1 MREII
6 LAINNEYFIKKI
18 NSKKINYNNL
28 QYREAILET
37 LEKNKNIN
45 NIILDEKIPGQISIE
60 KLIEKIIRI
69 NKNVNIIF
77 FLEKYDDK
85 KFIKLKKL
93 GVKKIYINN
102 KINVN
107 KVINNLS
114 EGATNNKVITI
125 EGMPKSGKTLF
136 TNLLAKYL
144 NENNKKIVLINLN
157 NNIERNY
164 LKQLGSKKN
173 SKNRYSEKEEIF
185 LDGLNK
191 NEININDNI
200 LFINNFQMLIK
211 NNTKEKLQIFLNK
224 YKLIYDY
231 ILIDIGNKNIKYVKR
246 QILSNSNKKV
256 LIINSKKL
264 SDINSRKFEVNKK
277 DDYYI
282 ICNNYNLLSVNKLII
297 KNIIGEKYFYSIIS
311 YNKKYKNITKK
322 FYDDKNFKLK
332 LNLRKNLKKV
342 LKN

>member
-1 MREII
+1 MRELI
-6 LAINNEYFIKKI
+6 LAVNNEYFIKKI
-18 NSKKINYNNL
+18 NNKKINYNNL

-60 KLIEKIIRI
+60 KLLQKIIRI

-93 GVKKIYINN
+93 GVKKIYINK

-191 NEININDNI
+191 NEINV
-200 LFINNFQMLIK
+200 
-211 NNTKEKLQIFLNK
+211 LNR
-224 YKLIYDY
+224 LVI
-231 ILIDIGNKNIKYVKR
+231 
-246 QILSNSNKKV
+246 Q
-256 LIINSKKL
+256 
-264 SDINSRKFEVNKK
+264 E
-277 DDYYI
+277 
-282 ICNNYNLLSVNKLII
+282 
-297 KNIIGEKYFYSIIS
+297 
-311 YNKKYKNITKK
+311 K
-322 FYDDKNFKLK
+322 FYLLITFKC
-332 LNLRKNLKKV
+332 
-342 LKN
+342 

>member
-60 KLIEKIIRI
+60 KLIEKIISI

-85 KFIKLKKL
+85 KFIRLKKL

-114 EGATNNKVITI
+114 DGAINNKVITI
-125 EGMPKSGKTLF
+125 EGMPNSGKTLF

-157 NNIERNY
+157 NNIEINY
-164 LKQLGSKKN
+164 LKQIGAKKKLRN
-173 SKNRYSEKEEIF
+173 SEKEEIF
-185 LDGLNK
+185 LDTLNK

-211 NNTKEKLQIFLNK
+211 NNTKRKLQIFLNK

-231 ILIDIGNKNIKYVKR
+231 ILIDIGNKNIKYVRR
-246 QILSNSNKKV
+246 QILNNSNKKI

-264 SDINSRKFEVNKK
+264 SDINSKKFEINKK
-277 DDYYI
+277 DNYYI

-297 KNIIGEKYFYSIIS
+297 KNIIGEKCFYSIIL
-311 YNKKYKNITKK
+311 YNK
-322 FYDDKNFKLK
+322 NFMMIKI
-332 LNLRKNLKKV
+332 LN
-342 LKN
+342 